1 MFVVFAAATPVTFT
15 LTLIGNVMFVVFAAA
30 TPVMFT
36 FTLISVAKLTFVP
49 LPNMELVDG
58 GSGVLTSV

>member
-1 MFVVFAAATPVTFT
+1 
-15 LTLIGNVMFVVFAAA
+15 MFVVFAAA

>member
-15 LTLIGNVMFVVFAAA
+15 FTA
-30 TPVMFT
+30 T
-36 FTLISVAKLTFVP
+36 SVAKLTFVS

-58 GSGVLTSV
+58 GGGVLTSV